1 MIYFVKLTLIYHLFD
16 LKVTAD
22 ARRSP
27 CLETRNW
34 EPFKLLCGEN
44 HTIYVKHH
52 HIRNVIKA
60 PNLTTSC
67 DGQWIGSR
75 EVTLPLN
82 KEITY
87 YLSPFAKT
95 VSSCNNKRECT
106 LQRTYVE
113 NTEETLLRS
122 SITDYVGPLCHSVE
136 YECIPDFEV
145 MQNCSHEVG
154 TDYKQFYLKLFR
166 VEGKFSCQ
174 IMGRILGIEIL
185 HTYQTGIRISSN
197 NILLYEHEKFNTGV
211 YGESFLLLTNQL
223 TIEVQSAAIYNYILL
238 KVQIG
243 TSGNHVMIRPYSHG
257 MPAESTSHYMTA
269 ESTKNEDFRD
279 KFNFSPL
286 IWVST
291 VITIMISLLMI
302 LSIIQQQRLLK
313 RKSTEIHVKAAD
325 KTFVLRSCRTYGGD
339 LKIEIHKAKCMCIR
353 EKPSKLKSEK
363 QPLYENSVSYL
374 TESQDQQCSSSV
386 NCEPP
391 REEEELY
398 IEMVPSA

>member
-1 MIYFVKLTLIYHLFD
+1 MLF
-16 LKVTAD
+16 KVTAD

-136 YECIPDFEV
+136 YECIP
-145 MQNCSHEVG
+145 G
-154 TDYKQFYLKLFR
+154 
-166 VEGKFSCQ
+166 
-174 IMGRILGIEIL
+174 
-185 HTYQTGIRISSN
+185 
-197 NILLYEHEKFNTGV
+197 NIFCK
-211 YGESFLLLTNQL
+211 
-223 TIEVQSAAIYNYILL
+223 
-238 KVQIG
+238 
-243 TSGNHVMIRPYSHG
+243 
-257 MPAESTSHYMTA
+257 
-269 ESTKNEDFRD
+269 
-279 KFNFSPL
+279 
-286 IWVST
+286 
-291 VITIMISLLMI
+291 
-302 LSIIQQQRLLK
+302 
-313 RKSTEIHVKAAD
+313 
-325 KTFVLRSCRTYGGD
+325 
-339 LKIEIHKAKCMCIR
+339 
-353 EKPSKLKSEK
+353 
-363 QPLYENSVSYL
+363 
-374 TESQDQQCSSSV
+374 
-386 NCEPP
+386 
-391 REEEELY
+391 
-398 IEMVPSA
+398 